1 MSKKKAQISQTR
13 VTYPGFGPTSS
24 KTTLG
29 EGREEKGPSQPRPS
43 GNQVAAQGFGGWLGF
58 AASGPLPMDPQLMAL
73 CEK

>member
-29 EGREEKGPSQPRPS
+29 EGREEKGPPQPRPS
-43 GNQVAAQGFGGWLGF
+43 GNQVAAQGSGDGWVL
-58 AASGPLPMDPQLMAL
+58 LHLDPYLWTHS
-73 CEK
+73 